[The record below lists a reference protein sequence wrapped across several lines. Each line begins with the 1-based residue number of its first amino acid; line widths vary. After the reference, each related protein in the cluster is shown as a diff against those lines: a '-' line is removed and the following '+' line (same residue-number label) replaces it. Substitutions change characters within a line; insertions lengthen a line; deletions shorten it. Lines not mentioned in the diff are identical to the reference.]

1 MERNIFEKQRE
12 LNDRLNRYRDEYY
25 NRNAP
30 SVSDEV
36 YDRLFDELKELE
48 QETGIQM
55 ANSPT
60 QTVGY
65 PAVSR
70 LEKTRHEIPLLSLDK
85 TKSSMVLLNFMGEQQ
100 VMLIP
105 SVCCQLINGERAETG
120 LSPHIFYGRFQV
132 GGILMHI
139 DRIPVYRVYQRAID
153 LELYHAFAELVVQ
166 TSQDDTARR
175 TYRQTRAMQIWQVE
189 TDVSGY
195 FEPYH
200 LRYPGE
206 VLERFEE
213 KLGDDVQ
220 VFRALAL
227 ALGNTCA
234 IQSDNMFVGNQRG
247 AFLQK
252 LRRSAGED
260 VYLQGALYLLETDA
274 AQRHALLEKLAER
287 EYMRTEEAL
296 FVLSLFDDTE
306 RGYEAM
312 HTQLSRLFTQNRT
325 LSLVYD
331 FGVLEWFI
339 RFYAEQAK
347 KYRGKADLVL
357 RTLMKLPYM
366 NVKPDSREFSVLTK
380 AGYRCDEIILANS
393 LAVWADRLP
402 DRLSSK
408 SITAEK
414 IAAAC
419 GRMLLN
425 APKDL
430 SEEFYEYL
438 GWLFRF
444 YDSFTVKYEGF
455 QGLWEA
461 VQYGLNP
468 TAPKTLLWMNQTI
481 QKDFPYRFDVFDPQY
496 DDLAKELERDNYMEL
511 FTLQML
517 HSRQA
522 IPLKQWL
529 SRYQELTGAD
539 YGEYFRSCHKNSG
552 RAFAFLVERK
562 EIDLW
567 EFFEQHRD
575 GGEYA
580 PQLKLLREYALRISS
595 WRCFRFVE
603 RLLAEYTFPHLQT
616 IFGERFYFHECFV
629 RSEGYYSRREYKT
642 YISRPFL
649 TAEQQRQLYDWVEL
663 SFFQT
668 EPEKYEDFVLSALKA
683 PEIQRLYDKKAL
695 AAVLRQ
701 FFLHSEYNGYEINR
715 LKETFYSKEELED
728 ERRSWLLKRCD
739 GSYRLN

>member
-1 MERNIFEKQRE
+1 
-12 LNDRLNRYRDEYY
+12 
-25 NRNAP
+25 
-30 SVSDEV
+30 
-36 YDRLFDELKELE
+36 
-48 QETGIQM
+48 
-55 ANSPT
+55 
-60 QTVGY
+60 
-65 PAVSR
+65 
-70 LEKTRHEIPLLSLDK
+70 
-85 TKSSMVLLNFMGEQQ
+85 
-100 VMLIP
+100 
-105 SVCCQLINGERAETG
+105 
-120 LSPHIFYGRFQV
+120 
-132 GGILMHI
+132 MHI

-153 LELYHAFAELVVQ
+153 LELYHSFAELVVQ

-393 LAVWADRLP
+393 LAVRLFN
-402 DRLSSK
+402 
-408 SITAEK
+408 SILAPL
-414 IAAAC
+414 
-419 GRMLLN
+419 RMLIQVI
-425 APKDL
+425 
-430 SEEFYEYL
+430 
-438 GWLFRF
+438 RM
-444 YDSFTVKYEGF
+444 
-455 QGLWEA
+455 EA
-461 VQYGLNP
+461 
-468 TAPKTLLWMNQTI
+468 
-481 QKDFPYRFDVFDPQY
+481 YR
-496 DDLAKELERDNYMEL
+496 
-511 FTLQML
+511 
-517 HSRQA
+517 S
-522 IPLKQWL
+522 
-529 SRYQELTGAD
+529 
-539 YGEYFRSCHKNSG
+539 
-552 RAFAFLVERK
+552 RK
-562 EIDLW
+562 EISITMPTTKK
-567 EFFEQHRD
+567 Q
-575 GGEYA
+575 A
-580 PQLKLLREYALRISS
+580 KKVISPRS
-595 WRCFRFVE
+595 FRSGCF
-603 RLLAEYTFPHLQT
+603 
-616 IFGERFYFHECFV
+616 
-629 RSEGYYSRREYKT
+629 SRRNMRF
-642 YISRPFL
+642 IGHL
-649 TAEQQRQLYDWVEL
+649 T
-663 SFFQT
+663 SS
-668 EPEKYEDFVLSALKA
+668 SA
-683 PEIQRLYDKKAL
+683 
-695 AAVLRQ
+695 
-701 FFLHSEYNGYEINR
+701 H
-715 LKETFYSKEELED
+715 
-728 ERRSWLLKRCD
+728 
-739 GSYRLN
+739 